1 MINSFD
7 LLFSTYKSY
16 IKYNNNELQKLMI
29 KSTLKHILV
38 VICLVLFISCD
49 TEDIIEDLTGTEI
62 FWLCQNSNILFA
74 DADICNS
81 VCSIDCLG
89 YEENDIALSWIIY
102 CEELQQSYETIQ
114 ECITICPNNCE
125 IRN

>member
-1 MINSFD
+1 
-7 LLFSTYKSY
+7 
-16 IKYNNNELQKLMI
+16 MI

-49 TEDIIEDLTGTEI
+49 AEDIIENLTDTEI

-81 VCSIDCLG
+81 VCSIECIG
-89 YEENDIALSWIIY
+89 YEENEIALSWTIY
-102 CEELQQSYETIQ
+102 CEELQQSYATIQ